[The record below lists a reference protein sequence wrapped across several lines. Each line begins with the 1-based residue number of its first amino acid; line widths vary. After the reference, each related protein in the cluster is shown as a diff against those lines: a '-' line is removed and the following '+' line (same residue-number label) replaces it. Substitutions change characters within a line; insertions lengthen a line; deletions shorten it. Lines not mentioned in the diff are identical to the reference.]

1 MSPSGPDTFTR
12 TRGFFLIQDSYA
24 TLWLELDGEDNLT
37 RMAETAASLLQI
49 AFLPG
54 RRMQAADWSARLDPE
69 TSVQLRQ
76 LAKICRES
84 PDQGRRNGVVVT
96 LPGTQGRFSVTGE
109 ALCETE
115 GAVRLT
121 LQPEASPP
129 ASGVRA
135 TGKHLAMPPREKAAA
150 PAQPSANEDTPA
162 PEDEAEEA
170 PPPAQL
176 SMEAKSIVH
185 DFKNL
190 MVGIVGNLSLAQRQL
205 GEDSTAAERLKA
217 ATSAAQRAKDLV
229 LQLLSTQEPRALVK
243 HPVRLVDL
251 VEECVSE
258 TLGGMPCACTVELPE
273 DLWTVPVDEGRFCQ
287 AFNNLLVNGMQA
299 MDGTGTLGI
308 RGENI
313 CLKAENPYHL
323 PEGTYV
329 RVNVQDEGPG
339 VPEDL
344 RERIFEPLFTT
355 KSNGNGLGLSNV
367 KKIFDNHGGTIC
379 LEPASAKGACFTF
392 WLPALPEVS
401 LPTVPP
407 AASVSRERVLNILL
421 VEDNPIVRQ
430 TTGDLLDAIGHKPSF
445 AAGPQEALDQLSA
458 QRARGQPIKVV
469 LLDLN
474 LSNGVHGRHLVPK
487 LREREPELVIVVCSG
502 SSTDPCVLEPERIRC
517 NASLVKPFS
526 VDELRRCI
534 EGTLAQSK
542 TRPPY

>member
-24 TLWLELDGEDNLT
+24 AVWLELDGEDNLV

-49 AFLPG
+49 ALLPG
-54 RRMQAADWSARLDPE
+54 RRMQASDWAARLDPE
-69 TSVQLRQ
+69 TSAQLRG
-76 LAKICRES
+76 LAQACRQSTE
-84 PDQGRRNGVVVT
+84 QGRRNGVVVT
-96 LPGTQGRFSVTGE
+96 LPGASGRFSVSGE
-109 ALCETE
+109 ALCGQE

-135 TGKHLAMPPREKAAA
+135 SGKHLSLPRRPKNTKAPEPAATAA
-150 PAQPSANEDTPA
+150 PQA
-162 PEDEAEEA
+162 DEALDK
-170 PPPAQL
+170 PLPSQL
-176 SMEAKSIVH
+176 SLEAKSIVH

-205 GEDSTAAERLKA
+205 PEDSAAHARLKA
-217 ATSAAQRAKDLV
+217 AESAAQRAKDLV
-229 LQLLSTQEPRALVK
+229 MQLLSTQESKALVK
-243 HPVRLVDL
+243 HPVRLIDL
-251 VEECVSE
+251 VDECVSE

-287 AFNNLLVNGMQA
+287 AFNNLLINALQA
-299 MDGTGTLGI
+299 MECRGTI
-308 RGENI
+308 AVSGENL
-313 CLKAENPYHL
+313 CLKSDNAHGL

-329 RVNVQDEGPG
+329 SLSVQDEGPG

-367 KKIFDNHGGTIC
+367 KKIFENHGGTIFIR
-379 LEPASAKGACFTF
+379 PNPAKGACFTC
-392 WLPALPEVS
+392 LMPALPEVS

-407 AASVSRERVLNILL
+407 AATVTRERALNVLL
-421 VEDNPIVRQ
+421 VDDNPIVRQ
-430 TTGDLLDAIGHKPSF
+430 TTGDLLDAIGHQPSF
-445 AAGPQEALDQLSA
+445 ASGPQEALDQLSA
-458 QRARGQPIKVV
+458 QRGRGQPVKVV
-469 LLDLN
+469 LLDLD
-474 LSNGVHGRHLVPK
+474 LSNGFHGRDLVPK

-502 SSTDPCVLEPERIRC
+502 SASDPCVIEPEKIRC

-526 VDELRRCI
+526 VDQLRRCI
-534 EGTLAQSK
+534 EGTVAHSK